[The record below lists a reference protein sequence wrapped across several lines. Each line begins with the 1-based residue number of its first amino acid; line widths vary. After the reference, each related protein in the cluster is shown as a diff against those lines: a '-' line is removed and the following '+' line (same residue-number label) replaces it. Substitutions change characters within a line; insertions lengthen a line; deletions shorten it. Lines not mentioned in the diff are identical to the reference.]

1 MRLKHIKLVGFKSFV
16 DPTQVPFPE
25 QMTAVVGPNG
35 CGKSN
40 VIDAVRWVLGESS
53 AKNLRGDAMTDVI
66 FNGSGQRKPVSQ
78 ASVELVFE
86 NTQGRLSGNMAD
98 RSEISIKRLVTREAQ
113 SSYFLNGSKCRR
125 RDITDI
131 FLGTG
136 LGPRSYAII
145 EQGMIS
151 RLIESKPQELR
162 VFIEE
167 AAGISKYKER
177 RRETENRMK
186 HTRENLDRL
195 ADVREELAKNID
207 KLKRQAST
215 AQRYKELKVQ
225 ERQLKA
231 ELTTLKWLRFNNQL
245 VELER
250 QLTLQ
255 ETELEKYQAGMQGE
269 QRILI
274 ELKEQTSD
282 ARQQAEQQQSR
293 FYQLGNTISRL
304 EQQILHQ
311 RQQQHILGNQLQ
323 QKQQALSDSEQFI
336 SSEQE
341 QLHTLVSQQQQHS
354 PELALSEEQLA
365 ELEYQLQ
372 QAQDQL
378 AEQQRRWQ
386 QWQQQH
392 FNLRQQ
398 QQQAQ
403 LQWQSAGNQALQFQ
417 NQLTQRQQQLSQL
430 LQQQT
435 TQANDDILAR
445 QQQLVVAND
454 LALQQFEQAKLTA
467 DHITTQTAAIKQQ
480 LATVATREQILHKEQ
495 QRLATLD
502 SRQQQSQQALLAQLA
517 VQAGWAGAVAAALGT
532 LQHAGV
538 SKAAADLNH
547 FCYVSA
553 LGQQAKPGTLA
564 SIISEGSY
572 PDYFQTILLAD
583 SLQAAHHIAA
593 ALPPGQSVITADGH
607 WLGHNW
613 GLSSSADSTDSS
625 LLRRERLT
633 AISTE
638 LAELVTEQRLFTAQ
652 LHQTE
657 QAETDARQ
665 ALANRQ
671 QALADIRQQLQQT
684 DTERQLRS
692 QAEQLVRQQQL
703 QLEAECQQLSAQH
716 SERVTE
722 LALLDERQQQAGYA
736 LAEHA
741 EAEHGLQQAQQ
752 QAQLA
757 LQQSSQRY
765 EQQKEQCRELQTQLT
780 LAARQQQS
788 LAQNLSR
795 AQQQLEQL
803 REQINALQLQLSD
816 NNEPEI
822 LLQEQLQDALLN
834 REDAEQAMIAATDLL
849 AGLEQQMRE
858 LEQGQQGIMQQ
869 LNQKRQ
875 QIESLRLDAEGC
887 RIRANNMLELLRE
900 QQVNIKDVI
909 PQLAAGADE
918 ALWQQQLD
926 KTIEAVGRLGAI
938 NLAAIDEFEQQ
949 AERKRYLDSQHDD
962 LTSALDTLE
971 NAMRKIDK
979 ETRQKFKDTFEQVNE
994 GLKGL
999 FPKVFGGGSAYLDLT
1014 EDDLLE
1020 TGVTIMA
1027 RPPGKKNSTIHLL
1040 SGGEKALTAL
1050 SLVFSIFRLNPAPF
1064 CMLDEV
1070 DAPLDDA
1077 NVGRFCNLVREMSA
1091 TVQFIY
1097 ISHNKIAMEMAAQ
1110 LMGVTMQEPG
1120 VSRVVAVDVDDAV
1133 KLAVA

>member
-1 MRLKHIKLVGFKSFV
+1 MRLKQIKLAGFKSFV
-16 DPTQVPFPE
+16 DPTLVPFPE

-86 NTQGRLSGNMAD
+86 NTQGRLSGSMAD

-177 RRETENRMK
+177 RRETENRIK
-186 HTRENLDRL
+186 HTRDNLERL

-215 AQRYKELKVQ
+215 AQRYKELKAQ
-225 ERQLKA
+225 ERKLKA

-245 VELER
+245 VELEQ
-250 QLTLQ
+250 QLAAQ
-255 ETELEKYQAGMQGE
+255 ETELEKYQAGIQGE
-269 QRILI
+269 QRILL

-311 RQQQHILGNQLQ
+311 RQQQQILSSQLQ
-323 QKQQALSDSEQFI
+323 QKQQALSDSERFV
-336 SSEQE
+336 SSEQA
-341 QLHTLVSQQQQHS
+341 QLDELESLQQQHS
-354 PELALSEEQLA
+354 PELELSEQQLA
-365 ELEYQLQ
+365 ELQLQLQ
-372 QAQDQL
+372 QAQDRL
-378 AEQQRRWQ
+378 TEQQRLWQ

-403 LQWQSAGNQALQFQ
+403 LQWQSASSQAGQYQ
-417 NQLTQRQQQLSQL
+417 QQLAQRQQQLSQL
-430 LQQQT
+430 QLQQPASSNT
-435 TQANDDILAR
+435 EMAAR
-445 QQQLVVAND
+445 QQQLAAD
-454 LALQQFEQAKLTA
+454 SEQAALQLAQAQTLSDSAGSDTA
-467 DHITTQTAAIKQQ
+467 RVQQQ
-480 LATVATREQILHKEQ
+480 LAALATRQQILTQEQ
-495 QRLATLD
+495 QRLTALD
-502 SRQQQSQQALLAQLA
+502 ARQQHQAQALLAQLT
-517 VQAGWAGAVAAALGT
+517 VQSGWSGAVAAALGP
-532 LQHAGV
+532 LQHA
-538 SKAAADLNH
+538 SLSQEDAEPDN
-547 FCYVSA
+547 FCYVRPLS
-553 LGQQAKPGTLA
+553 LQAKPGTLA
-564 SIISEGSY
+564 SVINTGCY
-572 PDYFQTILLAD
+572 PAYFQHILLAE
-583 SLQAAHHIAA
+583 SLSGAQAMATT
-593 ALPPGQSVITADGH
+593 LELGQSVITAAGH

-613 GLSSSADSTDSS
+613 GHSSTGDITDSS

-633 AISTE
+633 AIAAE
-638 LAELVTEQRLFTAQ
+638 LAELATGHSALAQ
-652 LHQTE
+652 QLTQAQ
-657 QAETDARQ
+657 QAESAARQ
-665 ALANRQ
+665 ALAQ
-671 QALADIRQQLQQT
+671 QQQHLAALRQQLQQL
-684 DTERQLRS
+684 DTERQLQA
-692 QAEQLVRQQQL
+692 QAEQLARQQQV
-703 QLEAECQQLSAQH
+703 QLEVECQQLSEQYAALT
-716 SERVTE
+716 TE
-722 LALLDERQQQAGYA
+722 LAILDERQQQAEFA

-741 EAEHGLQQAQQ
+741 EAELTLQQAQQ
-752 QAQLA
+752 QAQQQ
-757 LQQSSQRY
+757 LQQQRDRL
-765 EQQKEQCRELQTQLT
+765 EQQKDHCRQLQTQLT
-780 LAARQQQS
+780 LAERQQQS
-788 LAQNLSR
+788 LAQNVSR
-795 AQQQLEQL
+795 ARLQLEQL
-803 REQINALQLQLSD
+803 REQIYTLQQQLTD
-816 NNEPEI
+816 NDQPEI
-822 LLQEQLQDALLN
+822 LLQEQLQEALLN
-834 REDAEQAMIAATDLL
+834 REDAELAMIAANELL
-849 AGLEQQMRE
+849 ATLEQQMRQ

-869 LNQKRQ
+869 LNRQRQ
-875 QIESLRLDAEGC
+875 QMESLRLDAEGC

-909 PQLAAGADE
+909 PQLAADADE
-918 ALWQQQLD
+918 AQWQQQLD
-926 KTIEAVGRLGAI
+926 KTVDAVSRLGAI
-938 NLAAIDEFEQQ
+938 NLAAIDEYEQQ

-979 ETRQKFKDTFEQVNE
+979 ETRQKFKETFEQVNE

-1014 EDDLLE
+1014 EEDLLE

-1077 NVGRFCNLVREMSA
+1077 NVGRFCNLVREMSE